1 MINEL
6 TASVPKYAH
15 AQCLRGEIHRIVL
28 KYLKPTKP
36 DKTEQAPR
44 ATTPTEIR
52 GTRDNNKNNNN
63 PKHSD
68 PGAYSD

>member
-1 MINEL
+1 MSKPYPSSQNKQLKDHEVALMINEL

-36 DKTEQAPR
+36 DKT
-44 ATTPTEIR
+44 
-52 GTRDNNKNNNN
+52 K
-63 PKHSD
+63 
-68 PGAYSD
+68 